1 MIRYEC
7 KKLWRSRSFL
17 LFLVLFLAAHIVL
30 AYVGAEDAYQD
41 GGRTNRILAEW
52 VETYAEQPDDY
63 RDWYTSYGAYAERLQ
78 QQELEAAMNGQE
90 LDDSLYRE
98 CSLFPETGIPDYAYY
113 QALRSVLEYPREY
126 QTRLDALLTETEKGL
141 QSAASDDQK
150 AYLSQVRERYTAL
163 RRTPFSASYTYGFD
177 SYFSNRVGTVFVLFL
192 SMLAGV
198 LLVMTD
204 LECGVNPILYTT
216 AAGRRGIV
224 SRKLVAMLLW
234 TAGMS
239 VLFSASAFL
248 AVYLKSGVGGW
259 GCFLSVLDDY
269 LLCPYPV
276 YVFEYLPIKLLFL
289 WMAAFLVGM
298 AAMLFSS
305 FVSRLSAAL
314 VLNIGVLLLQYAM
327 TLRTGLADGGIA
339 RLLNVFS
346 LANADT
352 FFERYRAENVFG
364 HSIPSLLLAGLAELS
379 VILSVA
385 VLLLCFFG
393 RVKRRKQRTALTC
406 KRLQI
411 PFYEFRTVFCST
423 GLVVLVLL
431 VVVGQV
437 FYRTR
442 TLEPGTTYRETVY
455 RGYMLKLEGELT
467 PEKEAYLCAERERLN
482 QIFAEFAQAEEAYQN
497 GSASFSEYIRLR
509 AASLDA
515 EKRSEVFARV
525 EERYRQIREEGGVFV
540 YDTGWKLLLND
551 ENALYLLL
559 LLLIPTFAYY
569 TEKRN
574 RFFPILQ
581 ATKYGR
587 GATFWRKAALII
599 GVLWLCVLACD
610 AWHYGSVSRAYPLPL
625 PHAALQNLPGSE
637 SCFSK
642 LSIGCV
648 LLLSS
653 VWKLLNLTCLALCGI
668 CISRL
673 SGHSLFPPLL
683 ACAVLFVPYLLKQM
697 FGGVFA
703 FFSMDTLLEMHS
715 FTSGTAIV
723 GSVLLLVCTACLC
736 VAVHVSNATQMQ
748 K

>member
-1 MIRYEC
+1 M
-7 KKLWRSRSFL
+7 FL
-17 LFLVLFLAAHIVL
+17 LFLVLFLAVHTVL
-30 AYVGAEDAYQD
+30 AYLGTEDVHQD
-41 GGRTNRILAEW
+41 GGKTNRILAEW
-52 VETYAEQPDDY
+52 VETYAKQPDAY
-63 RDWYTSYGAYAERLQ
+63 RDWYGSYGAYLERLQ
-78 QQELEAAMNGQE
+78 QQEMEAAMNGQD

-113 QALRSVLEYPREY
+113 QALRSVLEYPQEY

-141 QSAASDDQK
+141 QSASSDDQK

-163 RRTPFSASYTYGFD
+163 QRTPFSASYSYGFD
-177 SYFSNRVGTVFVLFL
+177 SYFSDRIGTVLVLFL

-204 LECGVNPILYTT
+204 AECGVGPILYTT
-216 AAGRRGIV
+216 ATGRRGIA
-224 SRKLVAMLLW
+224 SRKLIAMLLW
-234 TAGMS
+234 TACLT
-239 VLFSASAFL
+239 VLFSSFAFL
-248 AVYLKSGVGGW
+248 AVYLKTGVGGW
-259 GCFLSVLDDY
+259 GCFLSVLPAY
-269 LLCPYPV
+269 QLCPYPV
-276 YVFEYLPIKLLFL
+276 YVFEYLLIKCLFL
-289 WMAAFLVGM
+289 WIAAFLVGIT
-298 AAMLFSS
+298 AMLLSS

-327 TLRTGLADGGIA
+327 TLRTGLADGGIV
-339 RLLNVFS
+339 RILHVFT

-364 HSIPSLLLAGLAELS
+364 HSVPSLLLAGIAELLA
-379 VILSVA
+379 ILLIA
-385 VLLLCFFG
+385 VLLFCFFG
-393 RVKRRKQRTALTC
+393 RVKGRKQTPFLFR
-406 KRLQI
+406 KRRRISI
-411 PFYEFRTVFCST
+411 PFYEFRTVFGST
-423 GLVVLVLL
+423 GLVVLLLL
-431 VVVGQV
+431 VVAAQV
-437 FYRTR
+437 FYTVRTVP
-442 TLEPGTTYRETVY
+442 PGTTYRETVY

-482 QIFAEFAQAEEAYQN
+482 NIFAEYAQAEEAYQN
-497 GSASFSEYIRLR
+497 GNASFSEYIRLR

-525 EERYRQIREEGGVFV
+525 EERYRQIREDGGVFV

-559 LLLIPTFAYY
+559 LLLIPAFAYY

-587 GATFWRKAALII
+587 QATFLRKAALII
-599 GVLWLCVLACD
+599 GILWLCVLVCD

-637 SCFSK
+637 SCFAK
-642 LSIGCV
+642 LPIGGV
-648 LLLSS
+648 LLFSS
-653 VWKLLNLTCLALCGI
+653 VWKLLNLACIALCGI
-668 CISRL
+668 CIARL
-673 SGHSLFPPLL
+673 SKKSLLPPLL
-683 ACAVLFVPYLLKQM
+683 ACAVLFVPYLLKQL

-703 FFSMDTLLEMHS
+703 FFSMDTLLEMRS
-715 FTSGTAIV
+715 LTSGTAI
-723 GSVLLLVCTACLC
+723 GEGALLLVCTVCLC
-736 VAVHVSNATQMQ
+736 AVVHVSNAERMQ